1 MIGQL
6 ILTPKGRGRVERR
19 QLYGLPVLRAEVDR
33 EGVWGDRR
41 LRRAGKNLRMGGA
54 LSVLV
59 PGGFVWWAA
68 LERFGLRPMDPE
80 AFVRAQATPL
90 ALKALERL
98 GLAPDRATVA
108 LRGRRADRDMAR
120 TAAELHK
127 KGLLTVDE
135 AERLL
140 GFCNNSNPVF
150 LLSVLGGGVF
160 GSPRAGVYLWLIHVF
175 SALLTGF
182 FFRGSGRSLGR
193 QTLPRAA
200 PCQSPSLPTAF
211 VEGVRSACGSMVY
224 VCGFVLFFYVLASP
238 LAKLGGPLGAGLSV
252 GTDGFPLVGELAAV
266 LAVGVV
272 VQIVF
277 IVIHNRFL
285 LHYVSRFFRS

>member
-1 MIGQL
+1 MIEQL

-33 EGVWGDRR
+33 EGFWGDRR

-108 LRGRRADRDMAR
+108 LRGGRTDQDMIR
-120 TAAELHK
+120 TAAQLCPRVRH
-127 KGLLTVDE
+127 LVVD
-135 AERLL
+135 APR
-140 GFCNNSNPVF
+140 
-150 LLSVLGGGVF
+150 GG
-160 GSPRAGVYLWLIHVF
+160 A
-175 SALLTGF
+175 
-182 FFRGSGRSLGR
+182 
-193 QTLPRAA
+193 
-200 PCQSPSLPTAF
+200 
-211 VEGVRSACGSMVY
+211 
-224 VCGFVLFFYVLASP
+224 
-238 LAKLGGPLGAGLSV
+238 
-252 GTDGFPLVGELAAV
+252 ELAAWLRREFGV
-266 LAVGVV
+266 PILPEGETGQVAIHFQGGCPHREGSSLELYGAHPQLSGMTLTAPGLAEED
-272 VQIVF
+272 QKELP
-277 IVIHNRFL
+277 L
-285 LHYVSRFFRS
+285 LAALWEGGRLKREDIKIT